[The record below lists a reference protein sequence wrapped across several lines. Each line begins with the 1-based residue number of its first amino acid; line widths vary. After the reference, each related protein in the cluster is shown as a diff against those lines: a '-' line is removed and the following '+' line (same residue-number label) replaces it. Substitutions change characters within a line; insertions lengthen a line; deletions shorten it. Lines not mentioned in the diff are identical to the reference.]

1 MTLPEP
7 GSDWPAQDRVN
18 WLTMAASIFK
28 MIYAEQ
34 APSTIQITTSGGTTS
49 AT

>member
-1 MTLPEP
+1 MTLPAPCGEW
-7 GSDWPAQDRVN
+7 SAQDRVN

-28 MIYAEQ
+28 MIYTEQ
-34 APSTIQITTSGGTTS
+34 SPSSINITINGGTKS